1 MDNQVHNQIV
11 SFIWGIADDCLRDVY
26 VRGKYRDVIL
36 PMTVIRRLDALLEDS
51 KESVLDMKKKLDAA
65 GIDNQWP
72 ALCNVAGQAFCNASP
87 FRLRDLTSRAK
98 KQTLKTDFEAYLD
111 GFSPNV
117 QEILEKFK
125 FRNQIDTMIEADIL
139 GAVIEKFISSDI
151 NLSPNPVYKDEEKT
165 ILKHPGLDNHGMGT
179 IFEELIRKFNE
190 ENNEE
195 AGEHWTPRDVVE
207 LMADLIF
214 MPIADQ
220 IKDATYS
227 CYDGACG
234 TGGMLTVAQDRL
246 MTLAA
251 RRGKNVSIHLFGQ
264 EINPETYAIC
274 KADMLLK
281 GDGDQAEHISYGSTL
296 SLDGNATRQFD
307 FMLSNPPYGK
317 SWKTDAE
324 KMGGK
329 KEILDSRFNAYL
341 DGGEQLTMIP
351 RTSDG
356 QLLFLLNNVA
366 KMKKDTPLGSRIAEV
381 HNGSSIFTG
390 DAGSGESNAR
400 RYMIENNLVEA
411 IIAVPENM
419 FYNTGIG
426 TFIWVLS
433 NKKEERRKGK
443 IQLID
448 ATAMKSALRK
458 NMGKKN
464 CEFTEEIRKEIVRIF
479 LAMEESEVSIILNN
493 EDFGYWNVTVE
504 RPLRLRVYPD
514 RAIPAD
520 TFKKSDEYDSVMA
533 AIEKAAKTAPLDDWT
548 VFAKATK
555 LKAAAL
561 KKVRPF
567 ITEKDPA
574 AQPIEGEPDVDLR
587 DTENIP
593 FTYAGGVDA
602 FMKNE
607 VLTYAPDAWVDEK
620 KTKIGYEIRFTR
632 YFKPKIDEVNLMA
645 VAQKIS
651 ELQKYMSLDFFVNN
665 PQPYDAYRNVD
676 EIWIHELPM
685 HWETVKIKRLF
696 DERVEKRYPEEPLL
710 AATQNMGVVPKNVYG
725 QRTVEATKD
734 LELLK
739 LVRKGDFVISLRSF
753 QGGIELAHYQGII
766 SPAYTVMIPKGITTE
781 YFKHLAKSKV
791 FIELLKQC
799 VTGIREGQN
808 IDYTKLKG
816 IRIPVPPIEEQI
828 KIAAYLDS
836 IDARIDARI
845 KEISLLKKYKASISS
860 DIVTGKIDVRG
871 IEIPEY
877 EFVDEDNDNVD
888 ENLEQGADEPPE
900 EE

>member
-51 KESVLDMKKKLDAA
+51 KEAVLNMKKKLDAA

-72 ALCNVAGQAFCNASP
+72 ALCNAAGQAFCNASP

-151 NLSPNPVYKDEEKT
+151 NLSPNPVYKDEKKT

-329 KEILDSRFNAYL
+329 KDILDTRFNTYL
-341 DGGEQLTMIP
+341 KSGDTMTMLP

-356 QLLFLLNNVA
+356 QLLFLLNNVS
-366 KMKKDTPLGSRIAEV
+366 KMKTGTPLGSRIAEV

-400 RYMIENNLVEA
+400 RYMIENDLVEA

-464 CEFTEEIRKEIVRIF
+464 CEFTEEIHKEIVRIF

-520 TFKKSDEYDSVMA
+520 TFKKSDEYDSVIA

-548 VFAKATK
+548 AFAKAAK

-561 KKVRPF
+561 KKIRPF

-574 AQPIEGEPDVDLR
+574 AKPIEGEPDVDLR

-696 DERVEKRYPEEPLL
+696 DERVEKGYPEEPLL

-877 EFVDEDNDNVD
+877 EFVDEDTDAED
-888 ENLEQGADEPPE
+888 GDGGE
-900 EE
+900 EEIQEQED